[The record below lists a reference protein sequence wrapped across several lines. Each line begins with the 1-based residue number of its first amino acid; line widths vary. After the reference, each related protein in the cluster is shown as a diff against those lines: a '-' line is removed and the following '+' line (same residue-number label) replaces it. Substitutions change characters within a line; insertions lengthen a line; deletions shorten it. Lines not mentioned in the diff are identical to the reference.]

1 MSRIG
6 IFRSPDLMIRSINTL
21 FYPVSKQD
29 KLYEK
34 QLQEYCMRYI
44 KDIIFTECIV
54 NSVRNSIWTR
64 GKRHKIQWDHQ
75 LSVMLFTV
83 FPRMKSEK
91 FIVGKIFI
99 FTTQDETEIKLF
111 ALKRWG
117 CRIILCDVLEAHELT
132 KPHALP
138 GLLCTETFCL
148 LFSAVNVLIALYCA
162 TPGLVVYYT

>member
-1 MSRIG
+1 
-6 IFRSPDLMIRSINTL
+6 
-21 FYPVSKQD
+21 
-29 KLYEK
+29 
-34 QLQEYCMRYI
+34 
-44 KDIIFTECIV
+44 
-54 NSVRNSIWTR
+54 
-64 GKRHKIQWDHQ
+64 
-75 LSVMLFTV
+75 MLFTV
-83 FPRMKSEK
+83 FSRMKSEK

-132 KPHALP
+132 KSHALP

-162 TPGLVVYYT
+162 TPGLVVYYTWANIHFIAKQIICICIVFSHEMPCCT